1 MSLKDFGKDDVLA
14 AFGLETR
21 KQVYDYML
29 PALGIFGA
37 GLLVGASL
45 GLLLAPKPGKELRAD
60 IKSKVLRRKQQ
71 EMSGDLDE
79 LDTGMPPALRKS

>member
-1 MSLKDFGKDDVLA
+1 MNLKDLGKDDILA

-60 IKSKVLRRKQQ
+60 IKSKVLRKKQQ
-71 EMSGDLDE
+71 DTAESLEE
-79 LDTGMPPALRKS
+79 LETGMPPALRKS